1 MQPAARLQAAIEI
14 LDQIEEGI
22 RTAGAPADVVLNS
35 YCRARRYMGSK
46 DRRAISE
53 LVYSVLRRRGQHVW
67 RLQTAELAPTGR
79 SLLVSHLAL
88 NDAGNLSLFG
98 GQAEHAPSALSA
110 MESDAVKRMPF
121 DMNDAPMSAK
131 MELPRCLEAGLKA
144 RFGAD
149 LEAAMQALNEPATL
163 DIRSNP
169 LKPISSLNDNLK
181 EVYQDIE
188 KSAYSPV
195 GYHIKNKVNISG
207 SDLFRQG
214 HIEIQD
220 EAAQLACYLVMASP
234 GMSVVDLC
242 AGAGGKSLLVSAQ
255 MQNRGQLYA
264 FDVSGKRLT
273 NAKPRFQRAGVRNIQ
288 TSVLPADA
296 EERTRVLSGFAGK
309 ADRVIIDAP
318 CSGTGTWRRNPDQR
332 WRLTEQSV
340 RQFSDTQAALL
351 QEGARMVRTGGRL
364 VYMTCSLLP
373 CENEEVIT
381 QFLKVTGDAWKLLDF
396 STTWREVLPGSP
408 PVSMSSNPACLQL
421 VPHKHRTDGFFVAIL
436 EKAPLS

>member
-22 RTAGAPADVVLNS
+22 RAAGAPADVVLSS

-53 LVYSVLRRRGQHVW
+53 LVYAVLRCRGQLVW
-67 RLQTAELAPTGR
+67 RLQAAGLPLNGR
-79 SLLVSHLAL
+79 SLLVSHLTL
-88 NDAGNLSLFG
+88 NEPENLSLFG
-98 GQAEHAPSALSA
+98 GQMEHAPPALDAAERGALEA
-110 MESDAVKRMPF
+110 MPV
-121 DMNDAPMSAK
+121 NTGDAPVSARL
-131 MELPRCLEAGLKA
+131 ELPVSVEEGMKA
-144 RFGAD
+144 RFGAE
-149 LEAAMQALNEPATL
+149 LELAMQALNEPATL
-163 DIRSNP
+163 DVRSNP
-169 LKPISSLNDNLK
+169 LKPDSRLNNKLRNID
-181 EVYQDIE
+181 QGIE
-188 KSAYSPV
+188 KTKYSPV
-195 GYHIKNKVNISG
+195 GFRIKTRVNISG
-207 SDLFRQG
+207 SDLFRHG
-214 HIEIQD
+214 NIEVQD
-220 EAAQLACYLVMASP
+220 EAAQLACYLVAATP

-264 FDVSGKRLT
+264 FDVSGKRLA
-273 NAKPRFQRAGVRNIQ
+273 NARPRIQRAGARNIQ
-288 TSVLPADA
+288 TSVLPAGL
-296 EERTRVLSGFAGK
+296 EERSRMLAGFAGK

-340 RQFSDTQAALL
+340 QQFSDTQIELL
-351 QEGARMVRTGGRL
+351 REGGRMVRAGGRL

-373 CENEEVIT
+373 CENEGVIAR
-381 QFLKVTGDAWKLLDF
+381 FLETNDDAWKLLDF
-396 STTWREVLPGSP
+396 SSVWKEVLPGSP
-408 PVSMSSNPACLQL
+408 PVSMSSNPRCLQL

>member
-22 RTAGAPADVVLNS
+22 CEAGAPADVILSS

-53 LVYSVLRRRGQHVW
+53 LVYSVLRHRGQHVW
-67 RLQTAELAPTGR
+67 RLQAAELVPNGR
-79 SLLVSHLAL
+79 TLLVSHLAL
-88 NDAGNLSLFG
+88 YDVESLSLFG
-98 GQAEHAPSALSA
+98 GQAVHAPPVLSA
-110 MESDAVKRMPF
+110 SESDAVRRMPV

-131 MELPRCLEAGLKA
+131 LELPGCVEKGLKI
-144 RFGAD
+144 RFGSE
-149 LEAAMQALNEPATL
+149 LEVAMQALNQPATL

-169 LKPISSLNDNLK
+169 LKSVPKLSDDLRNLD
-181 EVYQDIE
+181 QDIE
-188 KSAYSPV
+188 KTKYSPV
-195 GYHIKNKVNISG
+195 GFRMKTKVNISG

-220 EAAQLACYLVMASP
+220 EAAQLACYLVAATS

-242 AGAGGKSLLVSAQ
+242 AGAGGKSLLVSAR

-264 FDVSGKRLT
+264 FDLSGKRLA
-273 NAKPRFQRAGVRNIQ
+273 NAKPRIQRAGARNIQ
-288 TSVLPADA
+288 TSVLPSDA
-296 EERTRVLSGFAGK
+296 EKRSRLLAGFAGK

-340 RQFSDTQAALL
+340 RQFSDTQSALL
-351 QEGARMVRTGGRL
+351 QEGARMVRAGGRL

-373 CENEEVIT
+373 CENEEVIDR
-381 QFLKVTGDAWKLLDF
+381 FLAGADDTWKLLDF
-396 STTWREVLPGSP
+396 SSVWKEVLPGSP
-408 PVSMSSNPACLQL
+408 PVSLSSNPLCLQL